1 MMFVMTEA
9 KQQRITTT
17 VAVARWTRRHNSSEL
32 GEGGGD
38 GSVSH
43 GRCQDGSSRR
53 RHEANGVTAMRF
65 LMQLALSL

>member
-1 MMFVMTEA
+1 MSIGV
-9 KQQRITTT
+9 
-17 VAVARWTRRHNSSEL
+17 VAGWTRRHNSSEV
-32 GEGGGD
+32 GGGGGGD

-65 LMQLALSL
+65 LMQLALSLRSS